1 MVLLVIILLM
11 LLLVAVFALKNS
23 QVIIVDLFFN
33 KIEMSQAILILSC
46 VALGIF
52 IMLVF
57 YFIQRFKASR
67 RIKSLEKELLQ
78 TKNDLEKA
86 RAQIAV
92 AESEL
97 RTGTSKTL
105 EESILDQRV
114 TGFDAKDVVVE
125 ENPENSQFE
134 DDKNLEN
141 EKVNEDENNF
151 ETKKFHI

>member
-23 QVIIVDLFFN
+23 QVIIVDSFFN

>member
-97 RTGTSKTL
+97 RSGTSKTL

-125 ENPENSQFE
+125 ENPENSRFE
-134 DDKNLEN
+134 DDKNLAN

>member
-105 EESILDQRV
+105 EESILDRRV

>member
-1 MVLLVIILLM
+1 MVLLVIILLL

-52 IMLVF
+52 IMLIF
-57 YFIQRFKASR
+57 YFIQRFKSSR
-67 RIKSLEKELLQ
+67 KIKSLEKELLH

-86 RAQIAV
+86 KAQIAV

-105 EESILDQRV
+105 EDSILDQRV
-114 TGFDAKDVVVE
+114 TGFEAKDVIVAEEKLE
-125 ENPENSQFE
+125 ENKNETNEIVS
-134 DDKNLEN
+134 DD
-141 EKVNEDENNF
+141 DNF
-151 ETKKFHI
+151 ETKKFQI

>member
-92 AESEL
+92 TESEL

-125 ENPENSQFE
+125 ENPGNSQFE
-134 DDKNLEN
+134 DNKKLEN

>member
-1 MVLLVIILLM
+1 MVLLVIFLLL

-23 QVIIVDLFFN
+23 QVVIVDLFFN

-52 IMLVF
+52 IMLIF
-57 YFIQRFKASR
+57 YFIQRFRSSR
-67 RIKSLEKELLQ
+67 KVKNLEKELVQ

-105 EESILDQRV
+105 EDSILDQRV
-114 TGFDAKDVVVE
+114 TGFEAKDVVVVE
-125 ENPENSQFE
+125 DKTETGKTEMNEVVSEDNDNS
-134 DDKNLEN
+134 
-141 EKVNEDENNF
+141 
-151 ETKKFHI
+151 ETKKFQI

>member
-97 RTGTSKTL
+97 RSGTSKTL

>member
-105 EESILDQRV
+105 EKSILDQRV